1 MYQLILF
8 DKGYT
13 FEHRWVFSRKLSV
26 DEMVKVVGSTFNDSR
41 YNGSELSGSE
51 YLSNFSGTLTPMV
64 YIDFDKLEL
73 DDYILEVRSDKL

>member
-13 FEHRWVFSRKLSV
+13 FEYRWVFSRGLSV
-26 DEMVKVVGSTFNDSR
+26 DEMVKVVESTFDAGR
-41 YNGSELSGSE
+41 YKGSELSGSE
-51 YLSNFSGTLTPMV
+51 YLSNFSGTLSPMV

-73 DDYILEVRSDKL
+73 DDYILEASVDQ

>member
-13 FEHRWVFSRKLSV
+13 FEYRWVFSRELSV
-26 DEMVKVVGSTFNDSR
+26 DEMIKVIESTFGDIR
-41 YNGSELSGSE
+41 YKGSELSGVEHLTS
-51 YLSNFSGTLTPMV
+51 FSGTLAPMV

-73 DDYILEVRSDKL
+73 DDYILEVSVDK

>member
-13 FEHRWVFSRKLSV
+13 FEYRWVFSRTLTIS
-26 DEMVKVVGSTFNDSR
+26 EMVKVVGLTFQTDR
-41 YNGSELSGSE
+41 YTNTELHGDVRLQE
-51 YLSNFSGTLTPMV
+51 YSGTLSHMV

-73 DDYILEVRSDKL
+73 DDYILEVSLDK

>member
-1 MYQLILF
+1 MYQLVLF

-13 FEHRWVFSRKLSV
+13 LEHRWVFSRKLSV
-26 DEMVKVVGSTFNDSR
+26 DEMVKVVESTFDDSR

-51 YLSNFSGTLTPMV
+51 YLSNFSGTLSPLA

-73 DDYILEVRSDKL
+73 DDYILEVRDE

>member
-13 FEHRWVFSRKLSV
+13 FEYRWVFSRELSV
-26 DEMVKVVGSTFNDSR
+26 DEMVKVVESTFGDSR
-41 YNGSELSGSE
+41 YKGSELSGSE
-51 YLSNFSGTLTPMV
+51 YLSNFSGTLSPLV

-73 DDYILEVRSDKL
+73 DDYILEVSVDK